1 MNQTQL
7 KYTSK
12 ITKSST
18 NGLQTYSLVT
28 ILQSHGYHQDV
39 CISLTAAG
47 LVDNFSSS
55 SVSRLLI
62 WNLQST
68 RDFTANERAM
78 DSNIVLVFIGIH
90 LVLHAFCVREVLG
103 ECGGHRDSSSGTIE
117 SPNYPNGYP
126 VEQNCIWTVAVEGS
140 VKNIKLSFS
149 SFDLQPR
156 SADGECT
163 DYVAVFRKQLKKEAG
178 VVLEARICGSALP
191 DSMQIEES
199 SMTVQFVSDSI
210 TGFYSGFSL
219 HYETNFKESSSVSQ
233 ATAGIVAA
241 VFCAIVFIGVG
252 TLRCIMLGGC
262 NCGGRDLRDN
272 NHNQQVIGHNESYT
286 YQGDFPPSYSTVMHH
301 PERYPTPESSPRAQN
316 SNVPPHQN
324 LNGRTFSVG
333 SSSSSDEDD
342 EDFPPPPYPGNVT
355 QGADGD
361 VNVDDV
367 NTNNSTENGP
377 NTVNNN
383 DEMNTNITEEHSSY
397 PEATTVD
404 VADEDTN
411 SASCDE
417 PNIVSND
424 DEVTVNLNEEQS
436 REDGVNSHEVPPSE
450 VGVEQSSSTAG
461 TEDIVLD
468 VDTTAHSS
476 QQEGNRENCETSQ
489 TGEILE
495 EIESFV

>member
-1 MNQTQL
+1 
-7 KYTSK
+7 
-12 ITKSST
+12 
-18 NGLQTYSLVT
+18 
-28 ILQSHGYHQDV
+28 
-39 CISLTAAG
+39 
-47 LVDNFSSS
+47 
-55 SVSRLLI
+55 
-62 WNLQST
+62 
-68 RDFTANERAM
+68 
-78 DSNIVLVFIGIH
+78 
-90 LVLHAFCVREVLG
+90 
-103 ECGGHRDSSSGTIE
+103 
-117 SPNYPNGYP
+117 
-126 VEQNCIWTVAVEGS
+126 
-140 VKNIKLSFS
+140 
-149 SFDLQPR
+149 
-156 SADGECT
+156 
-163 DYVAVFRKQLKKEAG
+163 
-178 VVLEARICGSALP
+178 
-191 DSMQIEES
+191 
-199 SMTVQFVSDSI
+199 
-210 TGFYSGFSL
+210 
-219 HYETNFKESSSVSQ
+219 
-233 ATAGIVAA
+233 
-241 VFCAIVFIGVG
+241 
-252 TLRCIMLGGC
+252 
-262 NCGGRDLRDN
+262 
-272 NHNQQVIGHNESYT
+272 
-286 YQGDFPPSYSTVMHH
+286 MHH

-361 VNVDDV
+361 VDGDDV

-404 VADEDTN
+404 VADEDTD

-417 PNIVSND
+417 PNIVSDD

-468 VDTTAHSS
+468 VDTTTHSS